1 MSFAEYYIFGIKI
14 TDISR
19 DEWRNYL
26 YNQLHNGSYAR
37 IIILSEKKLF
47 QALFNK
53 ELKETINQAEVVL
66 CSSSLIAW
74 IFHRLYGKMLKPS
87 LAVTYTLDALSVAS
101 ECQSTVSFFGSTKK
115 KLFATIKKVAKS
127 FPGVKV
133 VSMYPKSI
141 PLADRGKVFVALRKS
156 SAKLALFN
164 LGNDKQEELWIN
176 KNYEIF
182 KQGVTIGVDDSFEI
196 ISGYKSVPP
205 IKMQDK
211 GRLGLYTLMKNPMNI
226 GKVYRCGVLV
236 YLCMIDKV
244 FKSKKKSA

>member
-1 MSFAEYYIFGIKI
+1 MRSNLIME
-14 TDISR
+14 T
-19 DEWRNYL
+19 
-26 YNQLHNGSYAR
+26 QLVKEVR
-37 IIILSEKKLF
+37 IECSHE
-47 QALFNK
+47 N
-53 ELKETINQAEVVL
+53 L
-66 CSSSLIAW
+66 CSCL
-74 IFHRLYGKMLKPS
+74 P
-87 LAVTYTLDALSVAS
+87 T
-101 ECQSTVSFFGSTKK
+101 
-115 KLFATIKKVAKS
+115 
-127 FPGVKV
+127 
-133 VSMYPKSI
+133 
-141 PLADRGKVFVALRKS
+141 
-156 SAKLALFN
+156 
-164 LGNDKQEELWIN
+164 